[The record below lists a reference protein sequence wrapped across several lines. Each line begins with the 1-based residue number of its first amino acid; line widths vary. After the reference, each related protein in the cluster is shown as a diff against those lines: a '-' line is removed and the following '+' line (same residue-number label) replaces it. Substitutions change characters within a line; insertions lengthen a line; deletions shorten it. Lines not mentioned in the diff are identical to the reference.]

1 MKKIT
6 SAMIAAV
13 MLIMALASVSVQA
26 ASWPATNGIQTYVLS
41 TKNDTVVYETA
52 SSKSKYGTIYAT
64 DLITIKGYSG
74 SRLKVTYPTSN
85 GSKTGYIESSKVTS
99 AKINSAI
106 STYTATSKTTTYR
119 RASTSATLGSI
130 SKGDKVYIIVDNS
143 NGWQQVIYPISG
155 GYKMGW
161 INTGNTGGTSSG
173 DYDSKVKAFMA
184 DSRWKVGTSWGAN
197 HQTELSSN
205 KNCWGCCAYAWDFAQ
220 YVYNKK
226 VTAGTKFSNASE
238 IRSGDILYVTPQ
250 HWMIVL
256 YRNGN
261 NLDVLHGNWT
271 NGKVCRSNFTLNGKT
286 IGSKTFSYGYHM
298 Q

>member
-1 MKKIT
+1 
-6 SAMIAAV
+6 

-26 ASWPATNGIQTYVLS
+26 ASWPATSGIQTYVLS
-41 TKNDTVVYETA
+41 TGNDTVVYETA

-161 INTGNTGGTSSG
+161 IYTGSTGGTSSG

-184 DSRWKVGTSWGAN
+184 DDKWKVGTSWGKN
-197 HQTELSSN
+197 HGPELSSHDSS
-205 KNCWGCCAYAWDFAQ
+205 GCCAYAWDFAQ

-271 NGKVCRSNFTLNGKT
+271 NGKVCRSSFTLNGKT